1 MLGPRSISTR
11 HTLTPPPSSRNSRP
25 HRPQTEST
33 PSPHPPPD
41 SATQP
46 DTWLPFSVSVS
57 VSLSHTHHH
66 VLSHFTLLIKLST
79 PCQIGWPLPCPT
91 ATILVQV
98 DLVSPG
104 TTRTPPPRDTYH
116 TEPHQPS
123 GVSSGC
129 WGLTHCSSSLEHFL
143 ALCLTGSHSSIRCHR
158 TTSGRGVSLLHPVT
172 LFVPPL
178 E

>member
-1 MLGPRSISTR
+1 MLGPRSMSTR
-11 HTLTPPPSSRNSRP
+11 HTLTPPPSSRNSHP

-33 PSPHPPPD
+33 PSPTLPCLGH
-41 SATQP
+41 SARHLAP
-46 DTWLPFSVSVS
+46 LLCFSLC
-57 VSLSHTHHH
+57 LSHTHHH
-66 VLSHFTLLIKLST
+66 LLSHFTLLIKLST
-79 PCQIGWPLPCPT
+79 PCQIGWPLPCRT

-104 TTRTPPPRDTYH
+104 TTRTPPPPRDTYH
-116 TEPHQPS
+116 TEPRQPS

-158 TTSGRGVSLLHPVT
+158 TTSGRSVSLLHPVT

-178 E
+178 K